1 MLQGLREECI
11 KLKMRVFDLEQQ
23 NRTLSV
29 LFQQKVKPASDL
41 LLQVGNGLCRK
52 QPMSFIFLKI
62 IKDFSYFR
70 GYVCKWEMTVD
81 RFNILENMCYLYS
94 DPIETENVC

>member
-52 QPMSFIFLKI
+52 RAMSFIVLKI
-62 IKDFSYFR
+62 IKYFSFQAC
-70 GYVCKWEMTVD
+70 GSKWEMTVD
-81 RFNILENMCYLYS
+81 RFNILEYLLS
-94 DPIETENVC
+94 VL

>member
-1 MLQGLREECI
+1 MLQDLREECI
-11 KLKMRVFDLEQQ
+11 KLKTRVFDLEQQ

-52 QPMSFIFLKI
+52 QAMNFVFLTITKHFLLFKVMSI
-62 IKDFSYFR
+62 R
-70 GYVCKWEMTVD
+70 RKWQVID
-81 RFNILENMCYLYS
+81 LIY
-94 DPIETENVC
+94 

>member
-1 MLQGLREECI
+1 
-11 KLKMRVFDLEQQ
+11 MRVFDLEQQ

-52 QPMSFIFLKI
+52 QAIFLKI
-62 IKDFSYFR
+62 IEHFSYFQ

-81 RFNILENMCYLYS
+81 RFNILENICYLYS
-94 DPIETENVC
+94 DPIETENVCQ

>member
-41 LLQVGNGLCRK
+41 LLQVGNGLSGK
-52 QPMSFIFLKI
+52 QAMSFIFLKI
-62 IKDFSYFR
+62 IQYFSSFQ
-70 GYVCKWEMTVD
+70 GYVSKWEMTAD
-81 RFNILENMCYLYS
+81 RFNILE
-94 DPIETENVC
+94 E